1 MTEKIIRGKT
11 LRIIRGDITER
22 DCDAIVNPA
31 NNHLRHLGGVAGAL
45 VKKGGYVIQEESDK
59 IGYVE
64 TGQAVITS
72 AGKLRA
78 KHIIHAVGPRWGE
91 GNEREKLKSALIRS
105 LDLASDYGLKSIS
118 IPAISSGIFGVPKDL
133 VAEVL
138 VTTAKNYFQEK
149 ETSLELIEFCLFD
162 EETYEIFKSKL

>member
-1 MTEKIIRGKT
+1 MTEKKIRGKT

-31 NNHLRHLGGVAGAL
+31 NNHLKHLGGVAGAL
-45 VKKGGYVIQEESDK
+45 VKKGGSVIQEESDK

-72 AGKLRA
+72 AGKLKA
-78 KHIIHAVGPRWGE
+78 KYIIHAVGPRWGE
-91 GNEREKLKSALIRS
+91 GNEREKLESALIKS
-105 LDLASDYGLKSIS
+105 LDLASEHGLKSIS

-133 VAEVL
+133 VGEVL
-138 VTTAKNYFQEK
+138 VTTAKRYLQEK